1 MGRHDLSPAKGSDA
15 GGTPAATSSDPSMQK
30 SDNPADPFKKAL
42 AEATKVMA
50 DDPEVNVTFTVDPPG
65 MGADTIRLPQVS
77 RRMTRDEVLIARG
90 TADAFALRRKFHDAG
105 THARYEPQGP
115 MARELYEAM
124 ETARCEAM
132 GARIMPGTAGN
143 IDAKIGAEAE
153 RKGYGQIRERAE
165 APLSVAAGYLVR
177 HLATGRDMPQGAQ
190 NVMDLWRGFIESSAS
205 ETLDNVGE
213 TLSDQAAFARLARKV
228 IQDLGYGDQLG
239 DDPDTQDDS
248 EGESEQQEQDEESPD
263 STGEEDSEDQDADS
277 QPDDSQDSQDSSQ
290 AQITIDDLADVE
302 MSDEAELPEGEAPLE
317 PPPPAPH
324 SDADPNYEV
333 YSTDFDEEILAS
345 DLAEPA
351 ELERLRAY
359 LDQQLD
365 PLKGAVGRLANK
377 LQRRLQAQ
385 QNRSWEFD
393 REEGI
398 LDVARLARVVAN
410 PTTPL
415 SFKVEKDTEFRDT
428 VVTLLL
434 DNSGSMRGRPIS
446 IAAICA
452 DVLARTL
459 ERCDVKVEILGFT
472 TRAWKGGQSRERWL
486 QQGRPQGPGRL
497 NDLRHIIYKPADAP
511 WRRVRD
517 NLGLMMKEGLL
528 KENID
533 GEALE
538 WAHRRVIGRPEARK
552 ILMVISDGAPVD
564 DSTLSVNPANY
575 LEKHLR
581 DVIAMVEKRKAVEL
595 IAIGIGHDVTR
606 YYQRAVTI
614 TDVEQL
620 AGAMTEQLA
629 SLFDKDPRARA
640 RFKGLGRAAAR

>member
-1 MGRHDLSPAKGSDA
+1 MTKP
-15 GGTPAATSSDPSMQK
+15 
-30 SDNPADPFKKAL
+30 DNPADPFKKAL

-50 DDPEVNVTFTVDPPG
+50 NDPELNVSYSVDPSG
-65 MGADTIRLPQVS
+65 LSGDAMRLPQIS
-77 RRMTRDEVLIARG
+77 RRMTRDEVLLARG
-90 TADAFALRRKFHDAG
+90 TADALAMHRKYHDDG
-105 THARYEPQGP
+105 VHARYAPPGD
-115 MARELYEAM
+115 MARDLYEAM

-132 GARIMPGTAGN
+132 GARDMPGTAGN
-143 IDAKIGAEAE
+143 IDAKIGHEAA
-153 RKGYGQIRERAE
+153 RRGYDQIRQASD
-165 APLSVAAGYLVR
+165 APLSVAAGYLIR
-177 HLATGRDMPQGAQ
+177 NLATGRPLPAGAQ
-190 NVMDLWRGFIESSAS
+190 NVMDLWRGFIEEQAS
-205 ETLDNVGE
+205 QTLDDVQAM
-213 TLSDQAAFARLARKV
+213 LSDQAAFARLTRKV
-228 IQDLGYGDQLG
+228 ISDLGYGDQLG
-239 DDPDTQDDS
+239 DDPDMEDEDQENEAEQQPDEEDQPDSSGQDD
-248 EGESEQQEQDEESPD
+248 QDEEDAEANPEQSQD
-263 STGEEDSEDQDADS
+263 DQQDAAE
-277 QPDDSQDSQDSSQ
+277 
-290 AQITIDDLADVE
+290 AQVSMDDLADQE
-302 MSDEAELPEGEAPLE
+302 MGEEAEMPEGEAPLD
-317 PPPPAPH
+317 PPPPPPV
-324 SDADPNYEV
+324 SDADPDYKV
-333 YSTDFDEEILAS
+333 YLSQHDEEIAAE

-359 LDQQLD
+359 LDQQLE
-365 PLKGAVGRLANK
+365 PLKGAVSRLANK

-393 REEGI
+393 LEEGI
-398 LDVARLARVVAN
+398 LDAGRLARVVAN

-459 ERCDVKVEILGFT
+459 ERCNVKVEILGFT
-472 TRAWKGGQSRERWL
+472 TRAWKGGQAREAWL
-486 QQGRPQGPGRL
+486 NDGRPQQPGRL
-497 NDLRHIIYKPADAP
+497 NDLRHIVYKGADAP
-511 WRRVRD
+511 WRRARP

-538 WAHRRVIGRPEARK
+538 WAHRRMVARREQRK

-581 DVIAMVEKRKAVEL
+581 DVIAMVEKRKMVEL
-595 IAIGIGHDVTR
+595 LAIGIGHDVTR
-606 YYQRAVTI
+606 YYNRAVTI

-629 SLFDKDPRARA
+629 ALFDSDPRARA
-640 RFKGLGRAAAR
+640 RVMGIRKAS